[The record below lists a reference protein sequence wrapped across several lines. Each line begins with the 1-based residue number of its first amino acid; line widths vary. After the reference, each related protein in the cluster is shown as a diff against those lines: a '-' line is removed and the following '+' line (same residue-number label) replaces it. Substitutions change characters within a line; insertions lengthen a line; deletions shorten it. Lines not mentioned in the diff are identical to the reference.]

1 VFVGPPRSEG
11 PSSTPADAL
20 RKLQEVTDAAL
31 AHLELDELL
40 DELLTRVR
48 DALDADTCAVLLLD
62 DTGTELVARA
72 AKGLEEEVERGVR
85 IPVGKGFAGR
95 VAAEVAPVQIE
106 DLDRAD
112 VVNPILREKGIRS
125 MLGMPLVAGGRLIGI
140 MHVGTLELRHFTE
153 DDTSLLQV
161 VAERVALGIDRA
173 LMYDELIR
181 VGRVQRDFVALAA
194 HELRSPAST
203 VYGLAATL
211 RARASDLDAGSQAH
225 LRETLYEQADRLRR
239 LVDQLLDLS
248 HLDSRTV
255 EISPTRVALKPHL
268 QSVAQ
273 AVAPIGDSI
282 HVRVPDDLEADVD
295 AAAIEHVV
303 GNLITNALRYG
314 APPITVTADCTDR
327 HLRIVVEDRG
337 EGVQDEFVPYLFDR
351 FRRSER
357 SRTQAGG
364 TGLGLAIAQSYAHAH
379 GGDLLYTPAKPKG
392 SRFELVI
399 PAATNG

>member
-1 VFVGPPRSEG
+1 VNVGPPRSEG
-11 PSSTPADAL
+11 SSSTPADAL
-20 RKLQEVTDAAL
+20 RKLQDVTDAAL

-95 VAAEVAPVQIE
+95 VAAIRAPVQIE
-106 DLDRAD
+106 DLEHAD

-125 MLGMPLVAGGRLIGI
+125 MLGVPLVVADRLIGI
-140 MHVGTLELRHFTE
+140 IHVGTLTPRKFTG

-161 VAERVALGIDRA
+161 VAARVALGIDRA
-173 LMYDELIR
+173 LVYDELLR
-181 VGRVQRDFVALAA
+181 LSQVQRDFVMLAA
-194 HELRSPAST
+194 HELRTPATS

-211 RARASDLDAGSQAH
+211 HARELDEPTQAQ
-225 LRETLYEQADRLRR
+225 LRQTLYEQADRLRR
-239 LVDQLLDLS
+239 LVEQLLDLS
-248 HLDSRTV
+248 RLDSRTV
-255 EISPTRVALKPHL
+255 EIHRSRVALKPHL
-268 QSVAQ
+268 VSVVQ
-273 AVAPIGDSI
+273 AVAPTGGIEVD
-282 HVRVPDDLEADVD
+282 VPAGLEADVD

-303 GNLITNALRYG
+303 ANLVTNALMYG
-314 APPITVTADCTDR
+314 TPPIRVTAASEDR
-327 HLRIVVEDRG
+327 HLRIAVEDRG
-337 EGVQDEFVPYLFDR
+337 EGVHDDFVPHLFDR
-351 FRRSER
+351 FQRSDR
-357 SRTQAGG
+357 SRQVSGG
-364 TGLGLAIAQSYAHAH
+364 TGLGLAIAQSYAQAH
-379 GGDLLYTPAKPKG
+379 GGDLLYTRVKPKG